1 MHAPKN
7 VLCLKSINNRTLPKA
22 KFSSGYFMID
32 SLKPY
37 FNPEIETM
45 ERGELDA
52 LIEERVRYTVKYAA
66 ENSPFYRKWF
76 EKQGVNP
83 ADIKGHE
90 DLLDLP
96 IISGRTIRE
105 NQLPEATEFMFRSA
119 GWEDIFTIHE
129 TSGTSGNPKSFFL
142 TWEDWERY
150 AEKYARIFRSQ
161 GFGPGDRV
169 VVCASYGMSVG
180 ANTMTLAA
188 RQLGM
193 SIIPEGK
200 CTFPLRVIEIYQPTG
215 IVGSVFKLLNLARR
229 MRVEGINPQESGVDK
244 LVVGGEAF
252 AEESRNYLSEV
263 WGCPVY
269 NTYGSTEGTMC
280 GECIEISGLHVPEDF
295 VHLDVY
301 DPYLENFVQDGECGR
316 VILSTLLPVGAKAG
330 NLLLNYDTEDTTVV
344 LTRKQC
350 PCGRTHMKIMTPQR
364 ETETVWV
371 EGTPFNRVDV
381 ERGVFQRE
389 NMNYLTGE
397 YEAFLYGEED
407 EGETVLRISMECEN
421 PGTCDR
427 DIIKEN
433 FIRTFF
439 RYKPLLSSAYEE
451 GTFKIMFNFT
461 GPMGL
466 ELSKV
471 KGRPK
476 RLVDRR

>member
-1 MHAPKN
+1 M
-7 VLCLKSINNRTLPKA
+7 
-22 KFSSGYFMID
+22 D
-32 SLKPY
+32 
-37 FNPEIETM
+37 
-45 ERGELDA
+45 RGELDA

-76 EKQGVNP
+76 EKHRVSPG
-83 ADIKGHE
+83 DIKAHE
-90 DLLDLP
+90 DLLELP
-96 IISGRTIRE
+96 IISGKTIRE
-105 NQLPEATEFMFRSA
+105 NQPPEMKEFMFRSV
-119 GWEDIFTIHE
+119 GWEDVFTIHE
-129 TSGTSGNPKSFFL
+129 TSGTSGTPKSFFL

-169 VVCASYGMSVG
+169 VVCASYGMNVG

-200 CTFPLRVIEIYQPTG
+200 CTFPLRVIEAYRPTS

-229 MRVEGINPQESGVDK
+229 MQAEGIDPKQSGVNK

-252 AEESRNYLSEV
+252 AEESRNHLSEI

-280 GECIEISGLHVPEDF
+280 GECSEITGLHVPEDF

-301 DPYLENFVQDGECGR
+301 DPQLENFVPDGDCGR

-330 NLLLNYDTEDTTVV
+330 NLLLNYDTDDTTVV
-344 LTRKQC
+344 LTRKTC
-350 PCGRTHMKIMTPQR
+350 SCGRTHMKILTPQR
-364 ETETVWV
+364 EAETVWV

-381 ERGVFQRE
+381 ERGVFQSE

-397 YEAFLYGEED
+397 YEAFLYGGED
-407 EGETVLRISMECEN
+407 EGENALRISMECEN
-421 PGTCDR
+421 PETCDR
-427 DIIKEN
+427 TIVKEN
-433 FIRTFF
+433 FLHSFF
-439 RYKPLLSSAYEE
+439 MYKPPLARAYED
-451 GTFKIMFNFT
+451 GTFKILFNFT
-461 GPMGL
+461 GPGGL
-466 ELSKV
+466 ELYKI